1 MQNAETVLNVIRE
14 RGERGLPLENIYRL
28 LYNRNLYLR
37 AYGRIASNQ
46 GATTKG
52 VTAETMD
59 GMSLAKI
66 DRIIE
71 ALRYERFRWTPVR
84 RVNIPKPNGTTRA
97 LGIPTGP
104 DKLLQ
109 EVIRMILEAYYEPQ
123 FSDRS
128 HGFRPDRGCHTAL
141 SNVTTHWTGVRWVV
155 EGDIKG
161 CFDNIDHEVLLSVLG
176 EKLHDNRF
184 LRLLK
189 YLLKAGYVE
198 DWKYGR
204 TLSGTPQGGI
214 VSPILANIYL
224 DRLDKFVE
232 NVLIPAHTRGSERRD
247 NREYTRLLN
256 QAARQ
261 RKRGN
266 HAEALQ
272 LRKQMQQ
279 LPSRDPYDPGYRRLR
294 YVRYADDFVLGF
306 IGPKVEAQQVKES
319 LETFLHDTLKL
330 ELSREKTLITHATS
344 QAARFLGY
352 ELVNQQANDQLD
364 RNGRRRVNGQIGL
377 RVPANVIEQHC
388 QAYMRKGKPAHRSYL
403 LHDEDFGIVAQAIVK
418 GFLLPVW
425 SLQKRLP
432 FIGRLQHR
440 SWLSPDRHAGP
451 AGRMRGLDFPV
462 LLSSLRTEMAAPGRC
477 IWLAATL
484 TFHKTLK
491 GNAALATNSKQPLDS
506 ACRLEWISVTHR
518 MNHFALRT
526 QIYLL
531 PVGVPGRRQLLP
543 SGLQRLPFRAT
554 AIGHGDVVDTD
565 PCGKTQVHR
574 TEDATPVQE
583 RRGNRARA
591 ARLSQ
596 GCQAQGQRQATSRGI
611 FRWHTPE
618 TATAGSPSRP
628 TASTVQE
635 RPQRAYQTARSGRVR
650 DVRVGSG
657 RRSSPHPR
665 PSRPERERPTGKA
678 QVGTNHGG
686 AKTQDSRGLPD
697 MSHGHPPRAQ

>member
-1 MQNAETVLNVIRE
+1 MVSTNTTREVCRMQNAETVLNVIRE

-37 AYGRIASNQ
+37 AYGRIYSNQ

-84 RVNIPKPNGTTRA
+84 RVNIPKPNGKTRA

-141 SNVTTHWTGVRWVV
+141 SSVVNYWSGVRWFV

-214 VSPILANIYL
+214 VSPLLANIYL
-224 DRLDKFVE
+224 DRLDKYVE
-232 NVLIPAHTRGSERRD
+232 TVLTPAHTRGTARRL
-247 NREYTRLLN
+247 NRTWVNLKN
-256 QAARQ
+256 QMGYHRE
-261 RKRGN
+261 KGN
-266 HAEALQ
+266 HAMAAA
-272 LRKQMQQ
+272 LRKELHQ
-279 LPSRDPYDPGYRRLR
+279 LPSRDPRDPDYRRLR

-306 IGPKVEAQQVKES
+306 SGPKAEAEQIKES
-319 LETFLHDTLKL
+319 LKTFLHDSLKL
-330 ELSREKTLITHATS
+330 ELSGEKTLITHATS

-364 RNGRRRVNGQIGL
+364 RNGRRKVNGRIGL
-377 RVPANVIEQHC
+377 RVPAKVIEQHC
-388 QAYMRKGKPAHRSYL
+388 RAYMKNDKPTHRPIL
-403 LHDEDFGIVAQAIVK
+403 IHDEDFSIVDRYQAEFRGVVEYYK
-418 GFLLPVW
+418 LAMNVSHF
-425 SLQKRLP
+425 
-432 FIGRLQHR
+432 GRLQWVM
-440 SWLSPDRHAGP
+440 SQ
-451 AGRMRGLDFPV
+451 
-462 LLSSLRTEMAAPGRC
+462 SLAKT
-477 IWLAATL
+477 LAAK
-484 TFHKTLK
+484 HKT
-491 GNAALATNSKQPLDS
+491 T
-506 ACRLEWISVTHR
+506 CRKI
-518 MNHFALRT
+518 
-526 QIYLL
+526 I
-531 PVGVPGRRQLLP
+531 RRY
-543 SGLQRLPFRAT
+543 
-554 AIGHGDVVDTD
+554 
-565 PCGKTQVHR
+565 K
-574 TEDATPVQE
+574 
-583 RRGNRARA
+583 
-591 ARLSQ
+591 
-596 GCQAQGQRQATSRGI
+596 
-611 FRWHTPE
+611 
-618 TATAGSPSRP
+618 
-628 TASTVQE
+628 STVQTEHGE
-635 RPQRAYQTARSGRVR
+635 RVCLKVVKEQGDGKRPKVTQFGGIPLKRNRQAVLVDQQPQRYRVNRNELIKRLEADKCEMCGSTEDVQVHHIRALRDLNVKGQREKPQWVQIMAARKRKTLVVCWTCHTDIHHGRSNPQKQT
-650 DVRVGSG
+650 
-657 RRSSPHPR
+657 
-665 PSRPERERPTGKA
+665 
-678 QVGTNHGG
+678 
-686 AKTQDSRGLPD
+686 
-697 MSHGHPPRAQ
+697 